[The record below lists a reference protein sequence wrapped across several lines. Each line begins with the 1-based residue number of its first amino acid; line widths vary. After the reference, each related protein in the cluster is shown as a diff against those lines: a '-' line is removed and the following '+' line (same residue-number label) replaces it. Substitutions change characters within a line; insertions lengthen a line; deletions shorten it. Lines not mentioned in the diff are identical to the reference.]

1 MSLRHTSLLMA
12 AAASLSL
19 GALFAAGGTASAAP
33 APADQGS
40 DLQTYLDS
48 LTTSYNNTIGKSVEE
63 ARQTAQDQAAQ
74 NVGLAIGVPIA
85 NGAIG
90 GTTAVAG
97 SVGSALVFSAFQG
110 GNNPFAGFSAAAAP
124 SALSA
129 AAVPAAPVLPPP
141 PAAPVLPPPPAA
153 PALPPPAAP
162 ALPPPPAFGPMPP
175 PPAFGPLPPPPAFGP
190 MPAIGPPPLPP
201 PPALPPPPWIPFL
214 PGSPPLPGP
223 PPLPP
228 PPALPP
234 PPF

>member
-1 MSLRHTSLLMA
+1 LTS
-12 AAASLSL
+12 
-19 GALFAAGGTASAAP
+19 T
-33 APADQGS
+33 
-40 DLQTYLDS
+40 
-48 LTTSYNNTIGKSVEE
+48 YNNTIGRSVDE

-110 GNNPFAGFSAAAAP
+110 GNNPFAGLTAASVP

-129 AAVPAAPVLPPP
+129 AALPAA
-141 PAAPVLPPPPAA
+141 
-153 PALPPPAAP
+153 
-162 ALPPPPAFGPMPP
+162 
-175 PPAFGPLPPPPAFGP
+175 PAFGPLPPP
-190 MPAIGPPPLPP
+190 PAIGPPPLPP

-228 PPALPP
+228 PPGLPP

>member
-1 MSLRHTSLLMA
+1 MSLRHTSLRVMA
-12 AAASLSL
+12 TVSLSL
-19 GALFAAGGTASAAP
+19 GALFAPGGTASAAP
-33 APADQGS
+33 QPADQGA

-48 LTTSYNNTIGKSVEE
+48 LTGAYDKTIGRSVDE

-74 NVGLAIGVPIA
+74 NIGLAIGVPIA

-110 GNNPFAGFSAAAAP
+110 GKNPFAGLTAASVP

-129 AAVPAAPVLPPP
+129 AAVPAAP
-141 PAAPVLPPPPAA
+141 
-153 PALPPPAAP
+153 
-162 ALPPPPAFGPMPP
+162 ALPPPPAVGP
-175 PPAFGPLPPPPAFGP
+175 PPALGPLPPPP
-190 MPAIGPPPLPP
+190 MIGPPPLPG